1 MLGTIVHVC
10 TLLDSQSRDETPRMD
25 EMIPFNRPAF
35 QGREFD
41 YIAEALRR
49 GLISGNGTFTKQAEA
64 ALSEI
69 HHGSSAL
76 LTTSCTHAL
85 ELSARLL
92 DLQPGDE
99 VIVPSFTFVSTASAY
114 MWSGAVP
121 VFADSRPDTL
131 NIDPRDVER
140 LITSR
145 TKAICI
151 VHYAGVGA
159 EPEEFAKLADENNLT
174 LIEDNAHGL
183 GGDYAG
189 KRLGT
194 FGAMSTLSF
203 HETKNVTCGEG
214 GAIILNDPAL
224 VERAEILREKGTDR
238 SRFLR
243 GQVDKYT
250 WVDVGSS
257 WVISDLLA
265 AVLLAQLERF
275 EEIQDFRMR
284 LWKRYQET
292 LEPWAVEVEATL
304 PSIPSEAHHTAHM
317 FHLRFDTIERR
328 DAFIRHL
335 DDQGALAVF
344 HYQALHES
352 PMGRRLGHRN
362 ECPRASKAADTLVRL
377 PLFNDMSESEQ
388 GAVIEAALSFR

>member
-1 MLGTIVHVC
+1 M
-10 TLLDSQSRDETPRMD
+10 E

-41 YIAEALRR
+41 YIAEAIQR
-49 GLISGNGTFTKQAEA
+49 GSISGNGTFTKQAEA
-64 ALSEI
+64 ALGEL
-69 HHGSSAL
+69 HDGSTAL

-85 ELSARLL
+85 EMSARLL

-99 VIVPSFTFVSTASAY
+99 VIVPSFTFVSTASSF
-114 MWSGAVP
+114 MWNGAVP
-121 VFADSRPDTL
+121 VFADSRHDTL
-131 NIDPRDVER
+131 NVDPDEVER
-140 LITSR
+140 LISSR

-151 VHYAGVGA
+151 VHYAGVGS
-159 EPEEFAKLADENNLT
+159 EPQAFVDLASRHGLT

-183 GGDYAG
+183 GGDYDG

-203 HETKNVTCGEG
+203 HETKNITCGEG
-214 GAIILNDPAL
+214 GALILNDPAL

-243 GQVDKYT
+243 GHVDKYT

-257 WVISDLLA
+257 WVLSDMLA

-275 EEIQDFRMR
+275 DDIQSHRMH
-284 LWKRYQET
+284 LWSRYWQT
-292 LEPWAVEVEATL
+292 LEQWAIRVGVELPCVPPEAR
-304 PSIPSEAHHTAHM
+304 HTAHM
-317 FHLRFDTIERR
+317 FHLRFGTIERR

-335 DDQGALAVF
+335 NERGALAVF
-344 HYQALHES
+344 HYQALHDS
-352 PMGRRLGHRN
+352 PVGRSLGQSH
-362 ECPRASKAADTLVRL
+362 ECPVASRAAGTLVRL
-377 PLFNDMSESEQ
+377 PLFNDMSEDEQ
-388 GAVIEAALSFR
+388 GAVIEAAMSFR